1 MAKSSEISNEQ
12 TFETA
17 IGRLE
22 NLVEEMEAD
31 DLPLERLIVNYEEG
45 IKLVKTCQQKLA
57 EAEKRIEIIQR
68 QAGADAELKP
78 FDPTAKPSDPEAKA
92 DSPAPPRK
100 AGPRDANLF

>member
-1 MAKSSEISNEQ
+1 MKMAKSSEVSSDQ

-22 NLVEEMEAD
+22 SLVEDMERE

-57 EAEKRIEIIQR
+57 EAEKKIEIIKR
-68 QAGADAELKP
+68 QAGADPELQA
-78 FDPTAKPSDPEAKA
+78 FTPEEKT
-92 DSPAPPRK
+92 DSPAPSRK
-100 AGPRDANLF
+100 TGPRDANLF

>member
-1 MAKSSEISNEQ
+1 MAKNSEAPTEQ

-22 NLVEEMEAD
+22 GLVEEMERE

-57 EAEKRIEIIQR
+57 EAEKKIEIIRR
-68 QAGADAELKP
+68 QADADPELQA
-78 FDPTAKPSDPEAKA
+78 FDPAAKA
-92 DSPAPPRK
+92 DSPAPSRK
-100 AGPRDANLF
+100 PGPGPRDANLF